1 MATVN
6 ACGVMLYHELVLKA
20 AKAKN
25 LELPLVDSKDV
36 RANLTDMFRQAQW
49 ICRFTFKGDGYQQSL
64 ELECRDIRPGLRL
77 QPTVEM
83 MMPSDRTFNLPHCR
97 LNNGCPV
104 VQLNKVMVDAHLGK
118 SSSSMMK
125 PTRGDFLDPFY
136 DRSPQCFQA
145 NLPCL

>member
-49 ICRFTFKGDGYQQSL
+49 ICRFTFKGNDYQQSL
-64 ELECRDIRPGLRL
+64 ELECL

-125 PTRGDFLDPFY
+125 PTRGDFFDTFSITTMFSGKLS
-136 DRSPQCFQA
+136 R
-145 NLPCL
+145 L